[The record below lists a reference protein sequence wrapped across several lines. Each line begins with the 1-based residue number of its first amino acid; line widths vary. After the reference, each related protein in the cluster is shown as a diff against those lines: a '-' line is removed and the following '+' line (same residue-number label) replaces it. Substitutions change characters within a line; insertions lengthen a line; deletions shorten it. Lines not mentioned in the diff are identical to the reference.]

1 MYSRN
6 SEYKE
11 GKITLRW
18 IENGKFRNGIY
29 FLMSAVIVVSLALCA
44 CTTNGAVQPAANNPA
59 TTPAVTPA
67 PAAPVIPVTPAQ
79 PTPTTPTPTPT
90 PAPTPI
96 VTVTPPAQ
104 PVPTVSAP
112 AAENL
117 IRREANTMTLT
128 LNDMGPGWLKGNSV
142 QASKGEVSSSSSVH
156 YYKGTSFSPV
166 VQNTVAVY
174 RSMSSAMSAYAKEE
188 ANQAT
193 VTHPSFGNECF
204 LNDSVAINK
213 VLVFRKENVVVW
225 IWLQQDKK
233 GDIEQYANILAPRIV
248 Q

>member
-6 SEYKE
+6 SEHKA
-11 GKITLRW
+11 GKIIVQLR
-18 IENGKFRNGIY
+18 GKSRFRNGLY
-29 FLMSAVIVVSLALCA
+29 FLLASVVMISLALCA
-44 CTTNGAVQPAANNPA
+44 CTANGAAQPAANSPA

-67 PAAPVIPVTPAQ
+67 PANPVTPV
-79 PTPTTPTPTPT
+79 TPTPPAPT
-90 PAPTPI
+90 PAPAPAPEPTPI
-96 VTVTPPAQ
+96 ITVTPPAK
-104 PVPTVSAP
+104 PVPTISAP
-112 AAENL
+112 PAENL
-117 IRREANTMTLT
+117 IRREASTMTLT
-128 LNDMGPGWLKGNSV
+128 LDDMGQGWLKGNAV
-142 QASKGEVSSSSSVH
+142 QGTRGDVISSSSAH

-193 VTHPSFGNECF
+193 VTHPSYGNECF

-213 VLVFRKENVVVW
+213 LLVFRKDNVVVW

-233 GDIEQYANILAPRIV
+233 GDIEQYAKILALRIT